1 MWIYVGLGG
10 IIGSLLRY
18 FVSVLTVNFTYYH
31 FPLPTFIVNVIG
43 SFLLGFLSS
52 YFLEK
57 EFHQRKMYTA
67 ITTGVIGSFT
77 TFSTFTNE
85 IVRLIRDANY
95 TIGMI
100 YLFLSILL
108 GLSFTYLGMSM
119 GRKWSK
125 NEIVKNRQE

>member
-10 IIGSLLRY
+10 VIGSLLRY
-18 FVSVLTVNFTYYH
+18 FVSVLTVNFNYHH

-57 EFHQRKMYTA
+57 EFRQRKMYTA

-77 TFSTFTNE
+77 TFSAFTNE
-85 IVRLIRDANY
+85 IVRFICDANY
-95 TIGMI
+95 TIGIM

-108 GLSFTYLGMSM
+108 GLSFSYLGMSM

>member
-18 FVSVLTVNFTYYH
+18 FVSVLTVNFTYHH

-57 EFHQRKMYTA
+57 EFRQRKMYTA

-77 TFSTFTNE
+77 TFSAFTNE
-85 IVRLIRDANY
+85 IVRFICDANY

-108 GLSFTYLGMSM
+108 GLSFSYLGMSM

>member
-18 FVSVLTVNFTYYH
+18 VVTVLTVNFTYYH
-31 FPLPTFIVNVIG
+31 FPLSTFIVNVIG

-57 EFHQRKMYTA
+57 EFRQRKMYTA

-77 TFSTFTNE
+77 TFSAFTNE
-85 IVRLIRDANY
+85 IVRFICDANY

-108 GLSFTYLGMSM
+108 GLSFSYLGMSM